1 MMNPEVHTKPDTDLR
16 VLCILGEGLQERML
30 LSYLE
35 RRGAVFNRIR
45 SFSEAQESLLDGSCD
60 LILLDADLEAGDI
73 VAFLNYY
80 RNHQNT
86 TPLVAVH
93 NGGWGSRRAA
103 LIRLGAFDAFPKDI
117 GRWNAEVYLDRAMV
131 QAGIVKQLLNLSRTD
146 HVTGLHNQRYLYES
160 LEREIRRAVR
170 TGSPLTIA
178 LLDVDNF
185 KCYNDTYGHL
195 MGDRVLTDIGKA
207 LLDSIREGTDSA
219 YRYGGDEFMVILS
232 GTDLNQGRNSIQR
245 ILKNLKRTVPDA
257 LTFSIG
263 ISLLHSCKDIALF
276 IKSADSAMY
285 TAKRGGGNRIQSTV
299 CDTGP

>member
-1 MMNPEVHTKPDTDLR
+1 MTPETNGANKTGLR
-16 VLCILGEGLQERML
+16 ALCILEDGPQERML
-30 LSYLE
+30 LSYLK
-35 RRGAVFNRIR
+35 RRDTDFHCIN
-45 SFSEAQESLLDGSCD
+45 SFTGAQEALLEGSCD
-60 LILLDADLEAGDI
+60 LILLDSDLETGDI
-73 VAFLNYY
+73 VSFLDYY

-86 TPLVAVH
+86 IPLLAVY

-131 QAGIVKQLLNLSRTD
+131 QAGIVKQLIQLSRTD

-185 KCYNDTYGHL
+185 KQYNDAHGHL
-195 MGDRVLTDIGKA
+195 MGDRALADIGKA
-207 LLDSIREGTDSA
+207 LLESIREGTDSA

-232 GTDLNQGRNSIQR
+232 GTDLNQGRKSIKR
-245 ILKNLKRTVPDA
+245 ILKNIERTLPEV
-257 LTFSIG
+257 LTFSVG
-263 ISLLHSCKDIALF
+263 ISLLHSCQDIAPF
-276 IKSADSAMY
+276 IKSADFAMY
-285 TAKRGGGNRIQSTV
+285 SAKKSGGNLIQSTV